1 MHPSSCFVVARH
13 AFLVIALSAA
23 PEGGQCPAD
32 PLARQYNHRCSAL
45 PASNI
50 RPSPSRRVHQRP
62 APCTIRDASRNT
74 TAENSHTRRYL
85 KYHRR

>member
-32 PLARQYNHRCSAL
+32 PLARD
-45 PASNI
+45 
-50 RPSPSRRVHQRP
+50 
-62 APCTIRDASRNT
+62 T
-74 TAENSHTRRYL
+74 
-85 KYHRR
+85 